1 MEIESERSEDL
12 KATFA
17 KKKSWFFR
25 IALIAL
31 AVYIVVSLIQLNLQ
45 LNEKQQLL
53 NDWIQKTEQQNLL
66 NADLQDQGENYES
79 YLEQQAREE
88 QGMAKPCETV
98 LYEVPKE

>member
-1 MEIESERSEDL
+1 MKMAS
-12 KATFA
+12 A
-17 KKKSWFFR
+17 KKKSLFFR

-45 LNEKQQLL
+45 LSEKQQLL

-66 NADLQDQGENYES
+66 NADLQSQGENYES

-88 QGMAKPCETV
+88 QGMAKPGETV
-98 LYEVPKE
+98 LYEIPED

>member
-1 MEIESERSEDL
+1 M

-88 QGMAKPCETV
+88 QGMAKPGETV